1 MRQFISHGSYP
12 PLTGVKQKKNCE
24 YIPPPS
30 GATCSA
36 CQTEYLLWERTW
48 KKALQDLLASY
59 QSDPQLAVLTLD
71 HLCREKDWTKPQDQA
86 ANESVLQDLK
96 QAAQRALF
104 LTPSTAAPKTHFT
117 QVLQGRSEPFVEFV
131 ERLTQ
136 AVRSQTEGHEFQQQ
150 LLTESAHSNTNEA
163 CKAVLRALPL
173 DPPPTLDLM
182 VETCVKLVSI
192 TPEIQN
198 NKSRGVVGVVSQ

>member
-1 MRQFISHGSYP
+1 M
-12 PLTGVKQKKNCE
+12 
-24 YIPPPS
+24 
-30 GATCSA
+30 
-36 CQTEYLLWERTW
+36 
-48 KKALQDLLASY
+48 
-59 QSDPQLAVLTLD
+59 LTLD

-117 QVLQGRSEPFVEFV
+117 QVLQESFVEFV

-173 DPPPTLDLM
+173 DPPPTLNLM

-198 NKSRGVVGVVSQ
+198 NKSRRVVGVVSQ